1 MFRLFV
7 AVALPEPIRARLAML
22 QYGVPGARWVQPE
35 NLHLSLRFL
44 GEVDGGVAQDVDGA
58 LGRVRA
64 PAFTLNLD
72 GVDQFGD
79 RRTAR
84 VLWAGVVRTESL
96 QQLHDKVD
104 RAAVAA
110 GLPPDDRK
118 FRPHVTLAR
127 LKEMRPKAAALPRVQ
142 QWLAH
147 NNLFAAGPIA
157 VDRFV
162 LYRSHLGQEG
172 ARYEALAEY
181 PLTALPPAD
190 RGG

>member
-1 MFRLFV
+1 MFRLFI
-7 AVALPEPIRARLAML
+7 AVALPEPVRARLSML
-22 QYGVPGARWVQPE
+22 QHGVPGARWVPPE

-44 GEVDGGVAQDVDGA
+44 GEVDGGVAHDLDGA

-79 RRTAR
+79 RRAAR
-84 VLWAGVVRTESL
+84 VLWAGVVRSDPL

-127 LKEMRPKAAALPRVQ
+127 LKETRPKAAALPRIQ

-147 NNLFAAGPIA
+147 NNLFSVGPIA

-181 PLTALPPAD
+181 ALAGSPPGD
-190 RGG
+190 GGG